1 MPDDKRP
8 TTTFYVEWLKH
19 IKIYL
24 QAYNGWHAY
33 EKFEAY
39 KNYTKKWNK
48 KDASVTRFLH
58 SCNLRLFRGLEH
70 SNVKLMLN
78 IDIAN
83 RVVNDYLTITKD
95 NYRKTCRENDALF
108 GLERIN
114 KIFSFDIWKM
124 ILDNRASINLT
135 YKLHNRPLLLY
146 YYCYYYYYYYYH
158 HYYYCY

>member
-19 IKIYL
+19 IKIDL

-83 RVVNDYLTITKD
+83 RVVNEYLTITK
-95 NYRKTCRENDALF
+95 EN
-108 GLERIN
+108 
-114 KIFSFDIWKM
+114 
-124 ILDNRASINLT
+124 
-135 YKLHNRPLLLY
+135 
-146 YYCYYYYYYYYH
+146 
-158 HYYYCY
+158 

>member
-78 IDIAN
+78 IDMAN
-83 RVVNDYLTITKD
+83 RVVNDYKRELEKKMQRKWCTVWFCEGLTNFYQDRLK
-95 NYRKTCRENDALF
+95 NYHWTVQKLRK
-108 GLERIN
+108 
-114 KIFSFDIWKM
+114 
-124 ILDNRASINLT
+124 
-135 YKLHNRPLLLY
+135 Y
-146 YYCYYYYYYYYH
+146 
-158 HYYYCY
+158 